1 MNSDIVGQRYVATGA
16 PSTVWVVSDE
26 VRTDMKVPH
35 VRLLKS
41 GEPGTTKLIAENA
54 LQDTFASCRQR
65 RLAIE
70 RSVVWSDRQISLRPN
85 RC

>member
-1 MNSDIVGQRYVATGA
+1 MDNNIVGQRYVATGA

-41 GEPGTTKLIAENA
+41 GEPGTTKLIAVNA
-54 LQDTFASCRQR
+54 LQDDTLYRQ
-65 RLAIE
+65 
-70 RSVVWSDRQISLRPN
+70 VG
-85 RC
+85 

>member
-54 LQDTFASCRQR
+54 LQDDALYRMV
-65 RLAIE
+65 E
-70 RSVVWSDRQISLRPN
+70 
-85 RC
+85 